1 MAKDT
6 TPIEEFRRV
15 TATTMRAISKKD
27 VNVAFVPD
35 GGSLLGQEARITVPA
50 RDLPVEDVSR
60 VRGEADSMAL
70 KLRYHDRKMHLRRV
84 PRGETAR
91 SIFEAVEQVRVEALG
106 ARRMAGVADN
116 LTALYRQRSDQR
128 GHARIKNKDDA
139 PIADVIGLIA
149 REQLLGAA
157 PPESA
162 KAMVD
167 MWRADV
173 EAAAGRDFQ
182 KLKEALGNQDAF
194 ARAARQLIR
203 DLKLGDETADL
214 QDDDQEES
222 QDQICREMELTE
234 TQFRLLK
241 SRAKARFG
249 ELGKKKLQQKALS
262 ALFVRTYSSIR
273 H

>member
-27 VNVAFVPD
+27 INVSFVPD
-35 GGSLLGQEARITVPA
+35 GGSLLGQEARITGQA

-70 KLRYHDRKMHLRRV
+70 KMRHHDRKTHLRRV
-84 PRGETAR
+84 PRGESAR
-91 SIFEAVEQVRVEALG
+91 AIFEAVEQVRVEALG

-116 LTALYRQRSDQR
+116 LTALYRQRSDQK
-128 GHARIKNKDDA
+128 GHARIKSKDDA
-139 PIADVIGLIA
+139 PIADLIGLIA
-149 REQLLGAA
+149 REQLFGAQ

-173 EAAAGRDFQ
+173 ESAAGRDLQ
-182 KLKEALGNQDAF
+182 KLRDPLGNPEAF
-194 ARAARQLIR
+194 AR
-203 DLKLGDETADL
+203 
-214 QDDDQEES
+214 
-222 QDQICREMELTE
+222 
-234 TQFRLLK
+234 
-241 SRAKARFG
+241 
-249 ELGKKKLQQKALS
+249 
-262 ALFVRTYSSIR
+262 
-273 H
+273 